1 MKRSLLFLT
10 PFILCQC
17 SSMERSIGLG
27 AGIGAA
33 GGVAAGYAANFNTKG
48 MALTTTTGALTGALA
63 GYLIHKWSEKD
74 PAAPLPPGIPPQ
86 IPMLKDAQTESIWI
100 PDRIEDSRFIQGHWI
115 YEIRSPSTWA
125 LSDSEKEG
133 NENGS
138 RREEKENRSQNSAKR
153 KHGKVSSRLEE

>member
-1 MKRSLLFLT
+1 MKRTLLFLT

-33 GGVAAGYAANFNTKG
+33 GGVAAGYAANLNMKG
-48 MALTTTTGALTGALA
+48 MALTTTTGALTGALT
-63 GYLIHKWSEKD
+63 GYLIHKWSEKE
-74 PAAPLPPGIPPQ
+74 PTAPPPPGIPPQ
-86 IPMLKDAQTESIWI
+86 NPLLKDAQTESIWI

-133 NENGS
+133 KENGNK
-138 RREEKENRSQNSAKR
+138 REEKENRSQNSTKR
-153 KHGKVSSRLEE
+153 KHDKDPERLEE